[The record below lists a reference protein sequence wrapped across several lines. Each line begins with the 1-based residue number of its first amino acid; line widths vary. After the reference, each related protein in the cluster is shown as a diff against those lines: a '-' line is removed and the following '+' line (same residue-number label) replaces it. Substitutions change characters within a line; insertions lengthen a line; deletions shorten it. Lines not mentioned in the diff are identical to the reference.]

1 MNYVSDTNALSLLF
15 RSCYRKRFPT
25 LWDKFDSLV
34 EIGDITS
41 TREVGREIKDCPVEE
56 LRTWA
61 KNNKDIFPTPIT
73 QEGEFIT
80 KIFQL
85 RHFQQV
91 IEKKKLLRGGKNADP
106 FIVARAKVLSATV
119 ITLE

>member
-41 TREVGREIKDCPVEE
+41 SREVGREIEDCPVED

-61 KNNKDIFPTPIT
+61 KNNKDIFPTPT
-73 QEGEFIT
+73 AQEGKFIT
-80 KIFQL
+80 KIFQV

-91 IEKKKLLRGGKNADP
+91 IEKKKLFRGGKNADP
-106 FIVARAKVLSATV
+106 FIVARA
-119 ITLE
+119 